1 MSFEEFAGSFV
12 LSSQNCVSVQRELFG
27 RTWLIFFPFF
37 PILFLLYGDALRV
50 MDLFEFA
57 ERVRLLACAFGCPD
71 DSIELVPKFA
81 IAAHSFMQQKLA
93 LLRG

>member
-1 MSFEEFAGSFV
+1 MGIVWADLVNS
-12 LSSQNCVSVQRELFG
+12 
-27 RTWLIFFPFF
+27 FFPFF
-37 PILFLLYGDALRV
+37 LILFLLYREALRV
-50 MDLFEFA
+50 MNLFEFA

-81 IAAHSFMQQKLA
+81 IAAHSFIQQKLA